1 MQSVR
6 LPRKDILAD
15 LDPADFIDQSRIKTH
30 FAVLTCRFGCHK
42 LGCRCDD
49 PCQLPL
55 CQPFGGNG
63 KTARAFDFDKDQH
76 RLFAQHQIHFTGL
89 PAPSLRRNLVAALLI
104 MICDLIFGA

>member
-30 FAVLTCRFGCHK
+30 FAVLPCRFGCHK

-49 PCQLPL
+49 PGQLPL
-55 CQPFGGNG
+55 CHPLGGNG

-76 RLFAQHQIHFTGL
+76 RLFAQDQIHFTGL
-89 PAPSLRRNLVAALLI
+89 PAPTLRRNLVAALLI